1 MANRL
6 CNAFVYNP
14 NHKSKFFGFEIMTLR
29 EIWLAEGGTDIEEV
43 KTASQ
48 FLEDY
53 DQVDCVFYRVFGLYE
68 KDKSAPS
75 CPTQYYAMGDFYNID
90 DAKKFLEDLTG
101 TKVWVNS
108 Y

>member
-1 MANRL
+1 MANKL

-29 EIWLAEGGTDIEEV
+29 EIWLATGGTKIEEV
-43 KTASQ
+43 KTATQ

-53 DQVDCVFYRVFGLYE
+53 DQIDDVFYRVFGLYE
-68 KDKSAPS
+68 KEKSAPS
-75 CPTQYYAMGDFYNID
+75 YPTQYYAMGDFYDIN
-90 DAKKFLEDLTG
+90 DARQFLEDLTG
-101 TKVWVNS
+101 LKVWINS